1 MTFFDTL
8 DELVLTGGFV
18 VAGAAVSV
26 AILAAFSLW
35 GTRGRVYMPRADSAE
50 AVDSICWSRAAHLA
64 GWA

>member
-1 MTFFDTL
+1 MASVDDFFDTL

-35 GTRGRVYMPRADSAE
+35 GTRGRV
-50 AVDSICWSRAAHLA
+50 
-64 GWA
+64 